1 MESNNQEGESVNLG
15 VGEEVNFK
23 LINKHLDEQDYFDEP
38 GDEVI
43 LCFVD
48 GDNMG
53 ALNEYLTHDPANK
66 IFEGVYHSIHTI
78 IPDPKEV
85 ALWYR
90 PHARRDEFLCIFFF
104 KATFEPHFKQQ
115 TIAA

>member
-1 MESNNQEGESVNLG
+1 M
-15 VGEEVNFK
+15 NFK
-23 LINKHLDEQDYFDEP
+23 IINKHLDEQDYFDEP

-53 ALNEYLTHDPANK
+53 ALNEYLTHRPADK
-66 IFEGVYHSIHTI
+66 IFQKVYRRMHETT
-78 IPDPKEV
+78 PDSDEV

-90 PHARRDEFLCIFFF
+90 DHPGGDEFLCIFFF
-104 KATFEPHFKQQ
+104 KAGFDDHFKQQ
-115 TIAA
+115 KIAA